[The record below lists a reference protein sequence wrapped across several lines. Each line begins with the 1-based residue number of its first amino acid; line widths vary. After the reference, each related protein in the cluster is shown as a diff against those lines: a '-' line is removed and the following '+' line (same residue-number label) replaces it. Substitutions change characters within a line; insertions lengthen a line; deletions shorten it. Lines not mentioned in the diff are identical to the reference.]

1 MPARIAAAAIG
12 LAASLGPVLGA
23 SKVGAADAANQP
35 VYVVTYF
42 EVAPTAIGAARGLI
56 AARCADAHK
65 APGLME
71 IGALQRHGQS
81 NHFAFLEAWRTAKA
95 REDFAATTAAKDF
108 AARLAPDLIAGYDE
122 RLHTP
127 LTVGASEP
135 ALSGLVTLTHVDLIP
150 PFKDAGIAE
159 VKAFAERT
167 RGANGNL
174 RFDVLTQAGRDN
186 HMTVVQDWPDA
197 AAWEAHIAAG
207 PTRAFRQS
215 LLPMSGSPYDER
227 EYDPLRC

>member
-1 MPARIAAAAIG
+1 MSPRIVAAAVG
-12 LAASLGPVLGA
+12 LAASLSAGQAGSAEVT
-23 SKVGAADAANQP
+23 DQP
-35 VYVVTYF
+35 VYVVSYI
-42 EVAPTAIGAARGLI
+42 EVAPTAIAEARGLI
-56 AARCADAHK
+56 AARCADARK
-65 APGLME
+65 APGLMD
-71 IGALQRHGQS
+71 IDALQRHGES
-81 NHFAFLEAWRTAKA
+81 NHFAFLETWRTAKA
-95 REDFAATTAAKDF
+95 REDFAATAAAKDF
-108 AARLAPDLIAGYDE
+108 VARLAPALIAGYDE

-150 PFKDAGIAE
+150 PFKDAGVAK
-159 VKAFAERT
+159 VKAFAEQT
-167 RGANGNL
+167 RGAGGNL

-186 HMTVVQDWPDA
+186 HMTVVQSWPDA